1 MKSPVTPAQAAAHLL
16 KLASCSET
24 FEGFVRAL
32 FPNFTFAPFQIALM
46 TTLDKL
52 EKGDLIK
59 DGRPCY
65 RLMINMPPRHAK
77 SFLAS
82 ELFPCYY
89 MARKPERHVL
99 ATSYN
104 AELAK
109 TFGRQVRNHALDPTV
124 SQAFPNFSVDPTAAA
139 AADWMTT
146 NGGKYFATGIGGSTT
161 GRAANLL
168 ITDDP
173 IKARQ
178 EAESATYRN
187 NIWSYYLSALLTRK
201 QPEPDG
207 TPAIEILILTRWHPD
222 DIAGRIMET
231 EDWKENDWTHIN
243 LDCFVTST
251 NIIEISRKA
260 LPPTDPDY
268 LPPDTIMSKLNVA
281 KRKPV
286 KRPHGEPTALWPERF
301 PVSELKK
308 IERRSPSEFA
318 SLYRQS
324 PFIQGGNL
332 IKPKWF
338 NTYNEIPELQ
348 LSIFACDTA
357 FGKTQQSDPSV
368 FMHAAMAHGGDIYIL
383 NVIRERLDY
392 PSLRRKAISLNAANR
407 GSHLRGFYIE
417 DAASGQSLI
426 QDLRTESG
434 IAVIPYKP
442 GSRDKVARAN
452 ATLPLI
458 EGGRVFLPDEAP
470 WLDTFLR
477 ELEQFP
483 NSKHDDQ
490 VDALT
495 MSLEVLSR
503 MSTSTGMSPWHSS
516 LASSNKPTA
525 GAGFSSLNAQR
536 AESLDDYCKR
546 WGE

>member
-1 MKSPVTPAQAAAHLL
+1 MKSPVTPQQAASHLL
-16 KLASCSET
+16 KLAKCHDT

-32 FPNFTFAPFQIALM
+32 YPEFTFAPFQVNLM
-46 TTLDKL
+46 QILDKL
-52 EKGDLIK
+52 ENGSLLN

-65 RLMINMPPRHAK
+65 RVMINMPPRHAK

-109 TFGRQVRNHALDPTV
+109 TFGRQVRNHALNPIV
-124 SQAFPNFSVDPTAAA
+124 SQSFPDFSVDPSAAA
-139 AADWMTT
+139 AADWMTLS
-146 NGGKYFATGIGGSTT
+146 GGKYYATGIGGSTT

-173 IKARQ
+173 IKARH
-178 EAESATYRN
+178 EAESVTYRN

-207 TPAIEILILTRWHPD
+207 TPPIEILILTRWHPD
-222 DIAGRIMET
+222 DIAGRIQET
-231 EDWKENDWTHIN
+231 ADWNENDWLHVN
-243 LDCFVTST
+243 LDCYAAGG
-251 NIIEISRKA
+251 NLIETSRKA

-268 LPPDTIMSKLNVA
+268 LPKETILSSIPPN
-281 KRKPV
+281 KRMV
-286 KRPHGEPTALWPERF
+286 FRPTETVALWPERF
-301 PVSELKK
+301 PMKELKK

-338 NTYNEIPELQ
+338 QTAIEAPELQ
-348 LSIFACDTA
+348 LSIFSCDTA
-357 FGKTQQSDPSV
+357 FGKTEQSDPSV
-368 FMHAAMAHGGDIYIL
+368 FLHAGIAHGGDIYIL

-392 PSLRRKAISLNAANR
+392 PSLRRKAIALNALHR

-417 DAASGQSLI
+417 DKASGQSLI

-434 IAVIPYKP
+434 LAVIPYKV
-442 GSRDKVARAN
+442 GTKDKVSRAN
-452 ATLPLI
+452 SILPLI
-458 EGGRVFLPDEAP
+458 EGGRVFLPEAAP
-470 WLDTFLR
+470 WLDDFLR
-477 ELEQFP
+477 EVEQFP

-495 MSLEVLSR
+495 MALDILSR
-503 MSTSTGMSPWHSS
+503 MSTSTGMSPWQTS
-516 LASSNKPTA
+516 LSASTNP
-525 GAGFSSLNAQR
+525 GLNSLNSQSKANG
-536 AESLDDYCKR
+536 SLDAYCR
-546 WGE
+546 NWGE